1 MISPDLL
8 CTHLRK
14 NNVLSLK
21 CYIKS
26 LSKDL
31 TNIFTAVRT
40 GFWMNHDT
48 NLSRSSVNQIWIS
61 KKKLKRS
68 YRDCKFKILFFFL

>member
-40 GFWMNHDT
+40 GFWMIMT
-48 NLSRSSVNQIWIS
+48 PIFLEVALIKYGYL
-61 KKKLKRS
+61 KKTSNGRIEINS
-68 YRDCKFKILFFFL
+68 FL